1 MKVGYMKILRY
12 FIWNTFILGTL
23 ATGYFTEA
31 QKTAGTIIGWF
42 YVFIVISMTIGVL
55 AWRDKKIQSI
65 FDSSRM
71 EWWKW
76 ILEVLFLAAT
86 IKMGYMKIAVCMF
99 YEQLSVAYVFIAIK
113 CEKEDN
119 ETPHS

>member
-1 MKVGYMKILRY
+1 MKILRY

-23 ATGYFTEA
+23 AMGYFTEA
-31 QKTAGTIIGWF
+31 QNTAGTIIGWF

-76 ILEVLFLAAT
+76 ILEVLFLSAT

-99 YEQLSVAYVFIAIK
+99 YEQLAVAYVFIAIK
-113 CEKEDN
+113 CQKAED
-119 ETPHS
+119 EAAPH